1 MGKYKRYKN
10 RIEKF
15 LSGDSGK
22 RFFNFAYSIGA
33 AIVILGALFKILH
46 LPGGN
51 FMLSVGMGVEVM
63 MFLLTAFDR
72 PAKEYNWE
80 EVFPVLSTKDPED
93 RPEFHGGQGGGV
105 IIKGGTGAT
114 GTTED
119 RPEYMFRLKRPRERL
134 AFLRTYSWGKKIR
147 RVFRKAFRN
156 FLPQPT
162 NFRVWLN

>member
-1 MGKYKRYKN
+1 
-10 RIEKF
+10 
-15 LSGDSGK
+15 
-22 RFFNFAYSIGA
+22 
-33 AIVILGALFKILH
+33 
-46 LPGGN
+46 
-51 FMLSVGMGVEVM
+51 MLSVGMGVEVM

-105 IIKGGTGAT
+105 IIKGVPERPEQLSL
-114 GTTED
+114 TED

-156 FLPQPT
+156 FLPRRPT
-162 NFRVWLN
+162 FAYGRID

>member
-114 GTTED
+114 GTVVVNGGSSG
-119 RPEYMFRLKRPRERL
+119 LKRPRERL

>member
-105 IIKGGTGAT
+105 IIKGGTGANSC
-114 GTTED
+114 
-119 RPEYMFRLKRPRERL
+119 R
-134 AFLRTYSWGKKIR
+134 
-147 RVFRKAFRN
+147 
-156 FLPQPT
+156 
-162 NFRVWLN
+162 